1 MQCSTLVRIM
11 KQDRHPIDFD
21 TAGSGEMA
29 VLALVLGL
37 EGPLLTTIMLKQG
50 ASLVMALGV
59 LLLPVGIILPLV
71 WCCGGLGPAVG
82 CSSHCKKTPKC
93 GPCSLWWGST
103 TAFVWPPIDTGC
115 TPPST
120 VPSAGCRGSPS
131 LFLGQRSR
139 GKNKGPSGSS
149 PTLEKPWLRGDR

>member
-1 MQCSTLVRIM
+1 M

-71 WCCGGLGPAVG
+71 WVLWRPWPSRVGRTRPAHRTRAGMLHAPCPLTPGGAGA
-82 CSSHCKKTPKC
+82 SS
-93 GPCSLWWGST
+93 SLVR
-103 TAFVWPPIDTGC
+103 ADC
-115 TPPST
+115 
-120 VPSAGCRGSPS
+120 A
-131 LFLGQRSR
+131 
-139 GKNKGPSGSS
+139 
-149 PTLEKPWLRGDR
+149 TLAHRL